1 MMERRMIGELVQ
13 VPAGAVHVRQD
24 GPADGKPIVL
34 LHGFEGSVHWWD
46 GLTPLLADT
55 YRVIRVD
62 LLGFGCTTGEPGFDQ
77 RAQSEMLTAVLEQ
90 FEVTDATAVGHS
102 WGADSALGLAELSG
116 RVSEVVVVD
125 QAPDCDEIRI
135 LRVMRPVL
143 RLLGWAPIGRA
154 VHALLNNDVLLRR
167 ALGAGF
173 ARGFDPDANGPG
185 WSQLRS
191 DHRAMCWR
199 ANRAVMVERPLAL
212 TVRPLDAQICA
223 LGLPALVIHGRH
235 DSLYAW
241 RNTTERYAAAGARV
255 EVIDTAG
262 HSPNVEAPDQV
273 AAAIRDFL
281 ANPSRTRSA
290 AS

>member
-1 MMERRMIGELVQ
+1 MERRMIGELVR
-13 VPAGAVHVRQD
+13 VPAGAIHVRQD

-62 LLGFGCTTGEPGFDQ
+62 LLGFGCTTAEPGFDQ
-77 RAQSEMLTAVLEQ
+77 RSQSEMLTAVLERLDI
-90 FEVTDATAVGHS
+90 TDAAVIGHS

-116 RVSEVVVVD
+116 RVTEVVVVD
-125 QAPDCDEIRI
+125 QAPDCEELRI
-135 LRVMRPVL
+135 LRILRPVL
-143 RLLGWAPIGRA
+143 RLLGWAPFGRCA
-154 VHALLNNDVLLRR
+154 HALLNNNWILRR

-173 ARGFDPDANGPG
+173 APGFDPDAAAPG

-191 DHRAMCWR
+191 DHRAMSWR
-199 ANRAVMVERPLAL
+199 ANRAVLVERPQELAA
-212 TVRPLDAQICA
+212 RPLDAQIRA

-235 DSLYAW
+235 DSLYGW
-241 RNTTERYAAAGARV
+241 RNTVDRYAAAGARI
-255 EVIDTAG
+255 ELIDTAG
-262 HSPNVEAPDQV
+262 HAPNVETPDRV
-273 AAAIRDFL
+273 AAALRAFL
-281 ANPSRTRSA
+281 ADPTVSRSA